1 MSMPCGARGAPSNI
15 TYRSERYR
23 APPVRCTAH
32 RISDDPCFFSARP
45 LASPVVHGPS
55 LLVESLSRPGVTD
68 SFGNEWQYHSRSD
81 RHSKIACWGIAFDLL
96 LTSALLREHVA
107 TGKVVLGINHKM
119 TDFGTGR
126 SKNLDLVFARP
137 DGPPG
142 RRTLRSMADDYG
154 IHVDGGRRRLL
165 DDLPEWHTGTAG
177 AVLVALEAKA
187 AMTAFIRALPRLYDE
202 LNSSHLC
209 THGASRQ
216 ALAVGF
222 AMVNSSAD
230 FVSPDRNRRS
240 LTDGP
245 EAVVSTEPQPRSL
258 ERTLA
263 KLQEIP
269 RRSNVREN
277 GFDALGIVVIDG
289 RNDGSPFALVAGS
302 PAPQPGS
309 SYHYDSMILRVANEY
324 DTTFSAI

>member
-1 MSMPCGARGAPSNI
+1 M
-15 TYRSERYR
+15 
-23 APPVRCTAH
+23 
-32 RISDDPCFFSARP
+32 
-45 LASPVVHGPS
+45 LGPD
-55 LLVESLSRPGVTD
+55 LLVESLSPPGVTD
-68 SFGNEWQYHSRSD
+68 SFGNEWQYHPRSD

-96 LTSALLREHVA
+96 LTSALLRNHVA
-107 TGKVVLGINHKM
+107 SGKVVLGVNHKM
-119 TDFGTGR
+119 VDFGTGR

-137 DGPPG
+137 DGTTG
-142 RRTLRSMADDYG
+142 TRTLRSMADQFG
-154 IHVDGGRRRLL
+154 IHLDPTRRALL
-165 DDLPEWHTGTAG
+165 DELPEWPTAPAG

-209 THGASRQ
+209 AHGASRQ

-222 AMVNSSAD
+222 AMVNSSAE
-230 FVSPDRNRRS
+230 FVSPDRNRRA
-240 LTDGP
+240 LRRRIQP
-245 EAVVSTEPQPRSL
+245 VMSTEPQPRSL

-263 KLQEIP
+263 KLEEIP

-277 GFDALGIVVIDG
+277 GFDALGIVVIEA
-289 RNDGSPFALVAGS
+289 RNDGTPFHLVAKP

-309 SYHYDSMILRVANEY
+309 SYHYDAMILRVANEY